1 MTMHALYSVLISN
14 YNNGKYIDDAVDSV
28 LNQTYP
34 NWEIIIVDDCST
46 DNSQEVYSKY
56 VNIERIKIYYNK
68 KNSGRG
74 YTKQQCFNFSNGEIC
89 SFLDADDKLVSNALE
104 TMVSAHVKNP
114 QCSLIYSTHYNF
126 NNYGIIDISENNGDL
141 GQANDF
147 VITSNSIISH
157 LVSFKRDAFLKTK
170 GIDCINMAD
179 DVDLYLKLEEVG
191 DIFFI
196 NEPLYYYRVDNSNS
210 ACRTVSKNN
219 SNYITSKVFLN
230 AFNRRIS
237 TNSPLFTSK
246 IDKYYSAIDY
256 WFQLYL
262 DNSKKMSFEKLY
274 YIIIYLKSIKVKPS
288 AMMRIIKSIIT

>member
-1 MTMHALYSVLISN
+1 MAMHALYSVLISN
-14 YNNGKYIDDAVDSV
+14 YNNGGYICECIDSV
-28 LNQTYP
+28 INQTYP

-46 DNSQEVYSKY
+46 DNSKEVYSKY

-126 NNYGIIDISENNGDL
+126 DNDGIIDISENNGDL
-141 GQANDF
+141 GQDNDF
-147 VITSNSIISH
+147 SITSNSIISH
-157 LVSFKRDAFLKTK
+157 LVSFKRDAFFKTK
-170 GIDCINMAD
+170 GIDYINTAD

-191 DIFFI
+191 DVLFI
-196 NEPLYYYRVDNSNS
+196 NKPLYYYRVDNANS

-219 SNYITSKVFLN
+219 SDYITSKVFLN
-230 AFNRRIS
+230 AFKRRITSNSHLFS
-237 TNSPLFTSK
+237 TKKS
-246 IDKYYSAIDY
+246 KYYNALDY

-262 DNSKKMSFEKLY
+262 NNSRKNSFERFY
-274 YIIIYLKSIKVKPS
+274 YIYLYGKCSKFKLSIFRKILYALIS
-288 AMMRIIKSIIT
+288 

>member
-1 MTMHALYSVLISN
+1 MNKTPLYSVLISN
-14 YNNGKYIDDAVDSV
+14 YNNGRYICECIDSV
-28 LNQTYP
+28 INQTYT

-46 DNSQEVYSKY
+46 DNSNEIYQRYIL
-56 VNIERIKIYYNK
+56 NERIKLYYNK

-104 TMVSAHVKNP
+104 TMVSAHKKNP

-126 NNYGIIDISENNGDL
+126 DDDGVIDISKNNGDL
-141 GQANDF
+141 GLDNDF
-147 VITSNSIISH
+147 AITSNSIISH
-157 LVSFKRDAFLKTK
+157 LVSFKRDAFFKTK
-170 GIDCINMAD
+170 GIDSINMAD

-191 DIFFI
+191 NILFV

-210 ACRTVSKNN
+210 ACRTVSTNN

-237 TNSPLFTSK
+237 TNSTLYTSK
-246 IDKYYSAIDY
+246 MDKYYFALDY

-262 DNSKKMSFEKLY
+262 DNSKKMSYEKLY
-274 YIIIYLKSIKVKPS
+274 YINIYLKCMKFKPS
-288 AMMRIIKSIIT
+288 VIKRIIKLIIT